1 VSSNSSANHEEHAN
15 SRHKQVTYVVRDWGT

>member
-15 SRHKQVTYVVRDWGT
+15 SRHKQVTYVVRD